1 MIRRVLR
8 FRTYDQPVS
17 HDLSIFGKL
26 AERIPGL
33 EIIDRSDV
41 PARLR
46 SIKSE
51 AEIAIIDALRPSA
64 QGPKTITHYLTA
76 VACMGGYLGRAN
88 DSPPGNI
95 VLWRGFSR
103 LTDIHLGYALHDRF
117 VGN

>member
-1 MIRRVLR
+1 LTNLIAIMWILSWRIFWLRTIIRI
-8 FRTYDQPVS
+8 DQGAQPSLV
-17 HDLSIFGKL
+17 FT
-26 AERIPGL
+26 
-33 EIIDRSDV
+33 
-41 PARLR
+41 
-46 SIKSE
+46 E

-117 VGN
+117 VLN